1 MVRSWPQQ
9 LHQTVFGDQFAEQ
22 FPFCFL
28 ETHALFFDGAGADQP
43 DGDDVFLLA
52 DAVNAVNRLVFDCR
66 VPPGIDE
73 INVVSLGEIQA
84 GAAGFETDKEYTTGG
99 VFLEFFYDPATV
111 TGASG

>member
-9 LHQTVFGDQFAEQ
+9 LQQTVYGDQFAEQ

-28 ETHALFFDGAGADQP
+28 ETHDLFFDGAGADQP

-84 GAAGFETDKEYTTGG
+84 DAAGFENYQAYTKSG
-99 VFLEFFYDPATV
+99 FFMEFFYHPASLTVDPR
-111 TGASG
+111 